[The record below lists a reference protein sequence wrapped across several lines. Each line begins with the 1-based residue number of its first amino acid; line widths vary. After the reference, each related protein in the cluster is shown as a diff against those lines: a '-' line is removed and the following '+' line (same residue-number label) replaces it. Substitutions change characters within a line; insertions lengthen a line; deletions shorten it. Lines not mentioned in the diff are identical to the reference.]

1 MCVGWARHSHV
12 SNQAQRMVGGCGEG
26 LSADCVVVEEGLEGL
41 LGVLGEAGM
50 ISTGCVSSVPLA
62 HVLRCLAMVQGM
74 KQEG

>member
-12 SNQAQRMVGGCGEG
+12 SSQAQRMVGGCGEG

-41 LGVLGEAGM
+41 LGVLGDAGA
-50 ISTGCVSSVPLA
+50 IPVGCVSSVSLA

-74 KQEG
+74 RQEG